1 MKTDRGETLMIVINS
16 IGAFIRKIKT
26 ICLSGWNHW
35 NEYQDPEKSPG
46 INIHSHLIGDLLVSS
61 GIISRPQLE
70 EALAFQQLFF
80 KEAPGEKDLDRAEL
94 VSKARKTRHKV
105 PRLGQILVK
114 KGFVSEK
121 DLALA
126 LETSTKRVKDLCR
139 LDSNKLA
146 MALESGFIIN
156 STLDLVEVLALIMKH
171 ASIVTDSV
179 ASTLMLMDEK
189 TGELVFSVP
198 TGPNADEL
206 EDIRIPPGEGIAG
219 WVAEN
224 EKYLLVPDTQKD
236 PRFYS
241 DIDAMTGTKTK
252 SLLCVPM
259 KSKRK
264 LIGVLE
270 VINKQNDS
278 VFVEED
284 ALLLSFFSH
293 HAAIAIEN
301 AMLFNAMQ
309 NRLEKEKSIA
319 QKVAESE
326 RLRSIDTLSGGIA
339 HDFNNILYMI
349 VGNSEL
355 ALEYIPKSNPAY
367 NNLEEIKSASLKA
380 AGIVKQLLNFS
391 RKTDEKLMPIDAV
404 TVIKDSL
411 KFLRSTIPTTVEIH
425 EHMPDDEIVI
435 LADSTQIHRIMMNLC
450 INASQAMEETG
461 GTLKISIEKIF
472 CEAEDMKA
480 FPDLI
485 PGNYLKITV
494 NDTGPGISPKIIN
507 QIFDPYFTTKK
518 MGKGSGMGLSIVLG
532 IIKNHGGAIWV
543 DSSLG
548 KGTAF
553 IILFPMVEK
562 KTVIKAKTED
572 EYPSGTET
580 ILFVDDE
587 KSITDMVQQVLEK
600 LGYKVE
606 TRLNPLEAL
615 GLFQSKPD
623 SFDLVITDMT
633 MPQMTG
639 AKLSEKLI
647 EIQPD
652 VPIIICTGHSSLIDE
667 EKAKRLG
674 IAGYIMKP
682 ATMSTIAK
690 AIRNVLDK

>member
-435 LADSTQIHRIMMNLC
+435 LADSTQINQVMMNLC

-461 GTLKISIEKIF
+461 GTLKINIEKTIF
-472 CEAEDMKA
+472 EAKDVKA
-480 FPDLI
+480 FSDLV

-494 NDTGPGISPKIIN
+494 NDTGPGISPEIIN
-507 QIFDPYFTTKK
+507 QIFDPYFTTKEI
-518 MGKGSGMGLSIVLG
+518 GKGSGMGLSVVQG

-543 DSSLG
+543 ASILG
-548 KGTAF
+548 KGTKF
-553 IILFPMVEK
+553 IILFPLTSEESMVEAQTTK
-562 KTVIKAKTED
+562 DIPRGK
-572 EYPSGTET
+572 ET

-587 KSITDMVQQVLEK
+587 ISITKMVKRMFER
-600 LGYKVE
+600 LGYKIE
-606 TRLNPLEAL
+606 TATTPQDALELFRSNP
-615 GLFQSKPD
+615 D
-623 SFDLVITDMT
+623 HFDLVITDMT

-639 AKLSEKLI
+639 VKLSEKLMDI
-647 EIQPD
+647 RKDI
-652 VPIIICTGHSSLIDE
+652 PIIVCTGHSNLVNE
-667 EKAKRLG
+667 EKAKELG
-674 IAGYIMKP
+674 LAAYIMKP
-682 ATMSTIAK
+682 IYMQEAAQI
-690 AIRNVLDK
+690 IRKVLDK

>member
-1 MKTDRGETLMIVINS
+1 MTARNS

-26 ICLSGWNHW
+26 ICWSGWNHW

-46 INIHSHLIGDLLVSS
+46 IKINSHLIGDLLVSS

-70 EALAFQQLFF
+70 EALAFQQLSFE
-80 KEAPGEKDLDRAEL
+80 EAPGEKDLDRAEL
-94 VSKARKTRHKV
+94 VSKDRRTLHKV
-105 PRLGQILVK
+105 PRLGQILVE

-126 LETSTKRVKDLCR
+126 LETPTKRVKDLCR
-139 LDSNKLA
+139 LDSNTLA
-146 MALESGFIIN
+146 TALESGFIIN
-156 STLDLVEVLALIMKH
+156 STLDLVEVLALIMKY
-171 ASIVTDSV
+171 ARIVTDSV

-224 EKYLLVPDTQKD
+224 EKFLLVPDTQKD

-241 DIDAMTGTKTK
+241 GIDAMTGTKTK

-278 VFVEED
+278 CFVEED

-301 AMLFNAMQ
+301 AMLFNSMQ
-309 NRLEKEKSIA
+309 NRLEKEKIIA
-319 QKVAESE
+319 RKVAESD
-326 RLRSIDTLSGGIA
+326 RLRSIGSLSGGIA
-339 HDFNNILYMI
+339 HDFNNLLYMI
-349 VGNSEL
+349 VGNTEL
-355 ALEYIPKSNPAY
+355 ALEDIPKWNPAY
-367 NNLEEIKSASLKA
+367 TNLEEIKSASLRA

-391 RKTDEKLMPIDAV
+391 RKTDQKLIPIDAV

-411 KFLRSTIPTTVEIH
+411 KFLRSTIPTTIEIR
-425 EHMPDDEIVI
+425 EYLPDDDIVI
-435 LADSTQIHRIMMNLC
+435 LADSTQINQIMMNLC
-450 INASQAMEETG
+450 INAFQAMEETG
-461 GTLKISIEKIF
+461 GTLKINIEKTI
-472 CEAEDMKA
+472 CEAEDVKE
-480 FPDLI
+480 FSDLV
-485 PGNYLKITV
+485 PGNYLKIIV
-494 NDTGPGISPKIIN
+494 NDTGPGISAEIIN
-507 QIFDPYFTTKK
+507 RIFDPYFTTKE
-518 MGKGSGMGLSIVLG
+518 MGKGSGMGLSIVHG
-532 IIKNHGGAIWV
+532 IVKNHNGAISV
-543 DSSLG
+543 DSNLDE
-548 KGTAF
+548 GTTF
-553 IILFPMVEK
+553 ILFLPVVDEK
-562 KTVIKAKTED
+562 PKLETETINKI
-572 EYPSGTET
+572 PRGHET

-587 KSITDMVQQVLEK
+587 KSIADMTHKMLK
-600 LGYKVE
+600 RLGYKVE
-606 TRLNPLEAL
+606 TSLNPLQAL
-615 GLFQSKPD
+615 DLFQSKPEY
-623 SFDLVITDMT
+623 FDLVITDMT

-639 AKLSEKLI
+639 AKLAQKLK

-652 VPIIICTGHSSLIDE
+652 IPVIICTGHSSLIDE
-667 EKAKRLG
+667 EKTKRLG
-674 IAGYIMKP
+674 IAGYVMKP
-682 ATMSTIAK
+682 ASMSTIAK